1 MTHSQILLTVGCSS
15 ILIVVHSMVASRIW
29 TIALILKYSKETSV
43 SISSC
48 DSGYKGPQCDES
60 QDFNI
65 LYVVPSGQ
73 KLHYVLIAAIIGA
86 VQIAIIVAVVMC
98 ITRWVVYLFFLR
110 DERVKQPKY

>member
-1 MTHSQILLTVGCSS
+1 MCKYKVYIYNFLFFFAEISTIFSCSS
-15 ILIVVHSMVASRIW
+15 KAS
-29 TIALILKYSKETSV
+29 LILGGLKQGGRGGSGADGSVFV
-43 SISSC
+43 SILRC
-48 DSGYKGPQCDES
+48 DSGYKGPQCDET

-98 ITRWVVYLFFLR
+98 ITR
-110 DERVKQPKY
+110 